1 MYVRVHMHD
10 TAEAINVKDIRDLW
24 IASNLQSIYPTY
36 AQLRTHAY
44 SYSVITYIYMYLLT
58 TCISLVMPP
67 PVA

>member
-1 MYVRVHMHD
+1 MD
-10 TAEAINVKDIRDLW
+10 CIE
-24 IASNLQSIYPTY
+24 SIYPTY